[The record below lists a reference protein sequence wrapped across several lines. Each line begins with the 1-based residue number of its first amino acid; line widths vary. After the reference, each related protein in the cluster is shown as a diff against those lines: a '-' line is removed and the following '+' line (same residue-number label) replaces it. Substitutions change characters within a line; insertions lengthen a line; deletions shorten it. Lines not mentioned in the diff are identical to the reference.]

1 MMEEARKDERLRVA
15 PPPENKPVVPASER
29 KPLIKN
35 PNLRR
40 GIFIV
45 PSLITSAAFFCG
57 FYTIVASINGHFYTA
72 AWAIILAMFFDGID
86 GRVARA
92 TGSTTNFGLQF
103 DSLSDLIAFG
113 AAPAILMYNWVLQ
126 PFGRLGWMAAFLF
139 ALCGALRLARF
150 NVQGDETPKDRFM
163 GLPIPPA
170 AGLLATTVLLTRG
183 ALEVDKAP
191 AVVIMVTIY
200 ILALLMVSSIPY
212 HNFKHLDLSRRKPFH
227 IFLGVVLIVFIVAQ
241 FPHYL
246 LFAMAAV
253 YALHGPAQWLWAN
266 KDADWAEKARSAFSR
281 SKP

>member
-1 MMEEARKDERLRVA
+1 MEEARKDDHLRVA
-15 PPPENKPVVPASER
+15 PSLEKISAAPATRRES
-29 KPLIKN
+29 LISN
-35 PNLRR
+35 PNIRK

-57 FYTIVASINGHFYTA
+57 FYTIVASINGHYYTA
-72 AWAIILAMFFDGID
+72 AWVLILAMFFDGID

-92 TGSTTNFGLQF
+92 TGSATNFGLQF

-150 NVQGDETPKDRFM
+150 NIQGDETPKDRFI

-183 ALEVDKAP
+183 ALEVEKAP
-191 AVVIMVTIY
+191 AILIMITIY

-227 IFLGVVLIVFIVAQ
+227 IFIGVILIVFIVAQ

-246 LFAMAAV
+246 LFAMATV
-253 YALHGPAQWLWAN
+253 YTLHGPALWLWAN
-266 KDADWAEKARSAFSR
+266 KDVSWAEKARSLFSR
-281 SKP
+281 NKP

>member
-1 MMEEARKDERLRVA
+1 MSDKAQKDDHLKVA
-15 PPPENKPVVPASER
+15 PPPDKKQAVPQIMRE
-29 KPLIKN
+29 PLIRN
-35 PNLRR
+35 PNLRK

-57 FYTIVASINGHFYTA
+57 FYTIVASINGHYYTA

-126 PFGRLGWMAAFLF
+126 PFGKIGWMAAFLF

-150 NVQGDETPKDRFM
+150 NVQSDEAPKDRFI

-183 ALEVDKAP
+183 ALEIDKAP
-191 AVVIMVTIY
+191 AILIMITIY

-212 HNFKHLDLSRRKPFH
+212 HNFKHLDLSRRKPFY
-227 IFLGVVLIVFIVAQ
+227 IFFGVVFIVFIVAQ

-246 LFAMAAV
+246 LFAMATAYAV
-253 YALHGPAQWLWAN
+253 HGPLEWLWIN
-266 KDADWAEKARSAFSR
+266 RSSSWREKANSLFSI
-281 SKP
+281 KP

>member
-1 MMEEARKDERLRVA
+1 MSDKARKDDHLKVA
-15 PPPENKPVVPASER
+15 PSPDKKPTSQPITKEPFIR
-29 KPLIKN
+29 HT
-35 PNLRR
+35 NLRK

-45 PSLITSAAFFCG
+45 PNLITSAAFFCG
-57 FYTIVASINGHFYTA
+57 FYTIIASINGQYYTA
-72 AWAIILAMFFDGID
+72 AWTIILAMFFDGID

-113 AAPAILMYNWVLQ
+113 AAPAILMFNWVLQ
-126 PFGRLGWMAAFLF
+126 PFGKIGWMAAFLF

-150 NVQGDETPKDRFM
+150 NTQTDEAPKDRFI

-183 ALEVDKAP
+183 ALEIDKAP
-191 AVVIMVTIY
+191 AILIMVTIY

-212 HNFKHLDLSRRKPFH
+212 HNFKHLDLSRRKPFY
-227 IFLGVVLIVFIVAQ
+227 IFFGVVFIIFIVAQ

-246 LFAMAAV
+246 LFAMAV
-253 YALHGPAQWLWAN
+253 GYVIHGPIEWLWIN
-266 KDADWAEKARSAFSR
+266 RNLSWKEKASSLFSIN
-281 SKP
+281 P